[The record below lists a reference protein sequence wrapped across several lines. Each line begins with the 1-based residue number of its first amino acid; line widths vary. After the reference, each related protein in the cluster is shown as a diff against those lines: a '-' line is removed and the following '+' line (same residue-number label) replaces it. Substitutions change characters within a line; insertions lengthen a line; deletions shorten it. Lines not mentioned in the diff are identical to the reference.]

1 MANGTPQIG
10 DYSLDLSSIQNDGFT
25 GYGDSGYGYYGSDGT
40 FSPMSPATDQYAA
53 SSSWASQS
61 SPLEW
66 AQGIGSIFVGAG
78 SLLSSLGIG
87 NSGSQQNPNYYV
99 QPESKNNM
107 LVIGVI
113 IVLII
118 LIVAVALIRRKK

>member
-1 MANGTPQIG
+1 MANGGYTLSG
-10 DYSLDLSSIQNDGFT
+10 DLGSSNGYT
-25 GYGDSGYGYYGSDGT
+25 GYGDSGFGFYGSDGT

-66 AQGIGSIFVGAG
+66 AQGIGAVFVGAG

-113 IVLII
+113 VVLII

>member
-1 MANGTPQIG
+1 
-10 DYSLDLSSIQNDGFT
+10 
-25 GYGDSGYGYYGSDGT
+25 
-40 FSPMSPATDQYAA
+40 MSPATDQYAP

-78 SLLSSLGIG
+78 SLLSSLGVG

-113 IVLII
+113 VVLII

>member
-1 MANGTPQIG
+1 MANGVDSYT
-10 DYSLDLSSIQNDGFT
+10 LSGGAGSSDGFT
-25 GYGDSGYGYYGSDGT
+25 GYGDSGFGFYGSDGT

-78 SLLSSLGIG
+78 SLLSSLGVG

>member
-1 MANGTPQIG
+1 MANGGYTLSG
-10 DYSLDLSSIQNDGFT
+10 DLGSSNGFT
-25 GYGDSGYGYYGSDGT
+25 GYGDSGYGFYGSDGT

-53 SSSWASQS
+53 SPSWASQS

-78 SLLSSLGIG
+78 SLLSSLGVG

-113 IVLII
+113 VVLII
-118 LIVAVALIRRKK
+118 LVVAVALIRRKK